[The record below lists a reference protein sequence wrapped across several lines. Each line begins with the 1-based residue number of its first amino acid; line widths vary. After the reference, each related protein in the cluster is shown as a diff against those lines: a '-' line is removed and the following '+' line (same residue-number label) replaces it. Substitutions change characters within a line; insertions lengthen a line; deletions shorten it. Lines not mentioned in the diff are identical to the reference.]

1 MYIVLTISITF
12 SFSIFSFE
20 CFWLSI
26 SGDYVSWQHCKN
38 RYALNVTR
46 FFDFLTSRY
55 FPLTP
60 NSDIFCYKPF
70 MITFWSINY
79 LEWFGSTIFL
89 LLPISLNSI
98 RYYFLL
104 CQQKNWFEFCS
115 SIAAT
120 AELHLFNFPFQLFFL
135 LLLLLVFLPNLSQFI
150 HLCTNQM
157 VCDLKCVPIWCLKS
171 KPIYLST
178 KL

>member
-1 MYIVLTISITF
+1 MI
-12 SFSIFSFE
+12 
-20 CFWLSI
+20 FWLQ
-26 SGDYVSWQHCKN
+26 D
-38 RYALNVTR
+38 
-46 FFDFLTSRY
+46 
-55 FPLTP
+55 
-60 NSDIFCYKPF
+60 
-70 MITFWSINY
+70 
-79 LEWFGSTIFL
+79 IFL
-89 LLPISLNSI
+89 LRLTVTSFAINHSWWRFDQSI
-98 RYYFLL
+98 IWSDSVAPFSFCFYLVKFYYYFLL

-120 AELHLFNFPFQLFFL
+120 AELHLFNFPFQLFFLLL

-171 KPIYLST
+171 KPIYLCT